1 MWATARWIC
10 IPSPS
15 LAGWG
20 LMPYISNFL
29 AMSSSRTSDSA
40 GLLPLQGER
49 IYEPNKCGKNDN
61 FTLRAPWRVQCFLR
75 PQASLTERFA
85 FKSVL
90 SCSAPCWWKQ
100 VPVKSTYMCFWWK
113 CTILLSKQSWFGK
126 YRVCDRCF
134 LSVSSWKSPNS
145 AA

>member
-29 AMSSSRTSDSA
+29 AMSSSRMSDSA

-61 FTLRAPWRVQCFLR
+61 FTLRAPWWVNVFL
-75 PQASLTERFA
+75 SL
-85 FKSVL
+85 KLLWLNGLLLNLSL
-90 SCSAPCWWKQ
+90 SCSFPCWWKQ

-126 YRVCDRCF
+126 YWVRDRCF
-134 LSVSSWKSPNS
+134 LSVSSWKSPSS